1 MSIYTKHAFLFAAMT
16 EYGWKRDNGRLE
28 IHWEIIEKA
37 KSSFDFI
44 LCGCKCK
51 TGLNIRI
58 CSCRRRRDN
67 AEQVAIYCQ
76 FCTNNRKT
84 TQTNAPSH
92 EIDLL
97 VDELIQESD
106 DGPYVDDSDDDLVEW
121 RQEEMDD
128 DDELCTLM
136 EFVFSS
142 ESDKRIVK

>member
-1 MSIYTKHAFLFAAMT
+1 MSIIHAFLFAAMT

-28 IHWEIIEKA
+28 IHWEVTENIEKA
-37 KSSFDFI
+37 KSSLDFI

-51 TGLNIRI
+51 TGCKTRI
-58 CSCRRRRDN
+58 CSCRKKER
-67 AEQVAIYCQ
+67 QCGPSCYCQ

-97 VDELIQESD
+97 VDELVQESD

-128 DDELCTLM
+128 DEELRTLM
-136 EFVFSS
+136 EFVFGS
-142 ESDKRIVK
+142 ESDKED